1 MGLLIRKMTSSVARI
16 LAVFMSLASP
26 LSVAQES
33 SPPDDDVA
41 ISFSR
46 ISADEV
52 QTSVT
57 QWLQSASEDAAELKP
72 ILEQWQDTDSISAL
86 TGEAL
91 LDRVVESFA
100 TVDSATRK
108 MLEQSYGAGPVDAVI
123 FDGVREAPFY
133 RNNIQLF
140 RARWLAQHRYYD
152 DALPILDELN
162 PDHVID
168 PAGLLFYRAM
178 CQAELLRRTEA
189 LESLTLLLHNTLDV
203 PERFVVIAEA
213 MEKELSV
220 RKDDGMSKVTQL
232 MKDVNRRLD
241 QGNSGEQTQGQ
252 EKAVLDAI
260 DALMEELEQQN
271 QKQQNDGGGN
281 GSQQNDGGQQPAS
294 QSQIKG
300 GPADGEADRKELT
313 EKGKWGMLNQKDE
326 AKARELIRQKFPPNF
341 LDQIGRY
348 TKKLAEQKK

>member
-1 MGLLIRKMTSSVARI
+1 
-16 LAVFMSLASP
+16 
-26 LSVAQES
+26 
-33 SPPDDDVA
+33 
-41 ISFSR
+41 
-46 ISADEV
+46 
-52 QTSVT
+52 
-57 QWLQSASEDAAELKP
+57 
-72 ILEQWQDTDSISAL
+72 
-86 TGEAL
+86 
-91 LDRVVESFA
+91 
-100 TVDSATRK
+100 
-108 MLEQSYGAGPVDAVI
+108 
-123 FDGVREAPFY
+123 
-133 RNNIQLF
+133 
-140 RARWLAQHRYYD
+140 
-152 DALPILDELN
+152 
-162 PDHVID
+162 
-168 PAGLLFYRAM
+168 M

-220 RKDDGMSKVTQL
+220 RKDNGMSKVTQL

-241 QGNSGEQTQGQ
+241 QGNSGEKTQGQ